1 MAELTGKDIFY
12 YGVKQITIA
21 MNDLE
26 EYVAMI
32 HANDEEVEVAG
43 IALLGLA
50 HKIKEL
56 M

>member
-1 MAELTGKDIFY
+1 MAELTGKDIFD
-12 YGVKQITIA
+12 YGVKQVTTA
-21 MNDLE
+21 MDELK
-26 EYVAMI
+26 EYMAMI

>member
-1 MAELTGKDIFY
+1 MNMTSKDIFD
-12 YGVKQITIA
+12 YGVKQVTNA

-26 EYVAMI
+26 EYLAMI
-32 HANDEEVEVAG
+32 HASEEEIEVAG
-43 IALLGLA
+43 VALLGLA